1 MGRKPSRDQAKS
13 PRALWGQMSTG
24 TTTAAGER
32 GPDTCGSQAAWGT
45 VFLGPQDPAGPVS
58 VLPPGD
64 PCHSRVPVSSVHPS
78 APRCHEV
85 GIGEGP
91 RALGSYGT
99 AISPAG
105 SWEQDSQFAQGHSGM
120 CSLGSS
126 VSPGRASPLPP
137 PAHGGRSA
145 RQPEGIRQSHT
156 AVSHIC
162 SLRGSEESS
171 LPSDLSRLASSLR
184 KEEEEML
191 KMELLA
197 PLPGWT
203 LEAWA
208 LDSQVQRGVQRKG

>member
-1 MGRKPSRDQAKS
+1 MPRWVMGRKPSRDQAKS

-45 VFLGPQDPAGPVS
+45 VFLRPQDPAGQVS

-126 VSPGRASPLPP
+126 VSPHPSHHLHTGAAQPGSQKESGSLTQQSPIF
-137 PAHGGRSA
+137 AH
-145 RQPEGIRQSHT
+145 
-156 AVSHIC
+156 
-162 SLRGSEESS
+162 
-171 LPSDLSRLASSLR
+171 
-184 KEEEEML
+184 
-191 KMELLA
+191 
-197 PLPGWT
+197 
-203 LEAWA
+203 
-208 LDSQVQRGVQRKG
+208 